1 MRDKETATSETP
13 AYHSSIGRIRMLAGD
28 PALDFVNTLHWREDR
43 EVDFLPDYR
52 ALVDW
57 SVPATLLST
66 EECQSLLDCA
76 SASPDRAD
84 EVHRQAIILRTTWR
98 NALNQM
104 VGSNPGRRMESDD
117 FRRELA
123 PIFAISERLMQ
134 VEQGGNQ
141 RPAYILGL
149 PLVRIGIA
157 VASLAMIPAGRR
169 IGRCEGDPCG
179 GYFIDSSRTKPR
191 RWCSMDSCGN
201 RAKVRGHRA
210 RIKSAAQAFTCEP
223 AGKVR

>member
-1 MRDKETATSETP
+1 
-13 AYHSSIGRIRMLAGD
+13 MLAGD

-52 ALVDW
+52 ALVEW
-57 SVPATLLST
+57 SVPAALLSAGA
-66 EECQSLLDCA
+66 CQDLLNCA

-84 EVHRQAIILRTTWR
+84 EVHRQAINLRATWR
-98 NALNQM
+98 SSLDLNA
-104 VGSNPGRRMESDD
+104 GGNPGSPMESDVL
-117 FRRELA
+117 RRELA
-123 PIFAISERLMQ
+123 PIFAISESLLR
-134 VEQGGNQ
+134 VEQDGNHMT
-141 RPAYILGL
+141 ADFLEL

-201 RAKVRGHRA
+201 RAKVRGHRE
-210 RIKSAAQAFTCEP
+210 RLKRAAQAFTCEP
-223 AGKVR
+223 AGKAS

>member
-1 MRDKETATSETP
+1 M
-13 AYHSSIGRIRMLAGD
+13 AGD
-28 PALDFVNTLHWREDR
+28 PALDFVNTLHWRDDC

-52 ALVDW
+52 ALVEW
-57 SVPATLLST
+57 SVPAALLSAG
-66 EECQSLLDCA
+66 ECQTLLDCA
-76 SASPDRAD
+76 SASPDKAD
-84 EVHRQAIILRTTWR
+84 EAHRQAIMLRTAWR
-98 NALNQM
+98 NTLDNV
-104 VGSNPGRRMESDD
+104 VGNPGRRMESDD
-117 FRRELA
+117 LRRELVQ
-123 PIFAISERLMQ
+123 IFAISERLMQ
-134 VEQGGNQ
+134 VEQDGNHKT
-141 RPAYILGL
+141 ADFLAL

-210 RIKSAAQAFTCEP
+210 RLKSAAQAFTCEP
-223 AGKVR
+223 AGKAS